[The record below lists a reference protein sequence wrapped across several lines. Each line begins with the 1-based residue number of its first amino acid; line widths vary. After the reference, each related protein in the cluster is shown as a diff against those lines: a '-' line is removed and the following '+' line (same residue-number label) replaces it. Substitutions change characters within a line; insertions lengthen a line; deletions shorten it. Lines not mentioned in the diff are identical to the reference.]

1 MYWCIY
7 FLAEGITSK
16 LKNMADFLLHVTG
29 KPIFLIREVGFY
41 YVKC

>member
-7 FLAEGITSK
+7 FLAECMTSK
-16 LKNMADFLLHVTG
+16 LKNMAGFLLHVTG
-29 KPIFLIREVGFY
+29 KAIFLIREVRFY